1 MNPSRP
7 SNIIVIGAGV
17 VGCAVACELAR
28 RGASVRML
36 DDRPPGMGATQ
47 ASAGMLAPFTE
58 SKDRLDAFLELA
70 VRSLDLYDGFVASV
84 TSAAGATIGYQRTGT
99 LEVATSR
106 EHMADLEDLAGRL
119 KGRGVALRLLDARAA
134 RAEEPHLSADVAG
147 GLFIEP
153 HGFVNAAELTRALA
167 QAARCHGAVAID
179 GARARRISRGPGGIV
194 VETTAGGPFSADAV
208 VLAAGSWS
216 AQLEIEGVA
225 RPPVRPV
232 RGQLLHLAW
241 RGTNLRRVLWGE
253 RCYMVPWPDGTLL
266 VGATMEEVGFDER
279 TTVAGVQGL
288 LDAACALVPGAAAAG
303 VLSARVGLRPGS
315 PDAMPIVGPS
325 RVMDGL
331 FYATGHFRNGV
342 LLAPVTA
349 QLVADAMLSGR
360 IDPALEAIG
369 PQRFEGL

>member
-1 MNPSRP
+1 
-7 SNIIVIGAGV
+7 
-17 VGCAVACELAR
+17 
-28 RGASVRML
+28 
-36 DDRPPGMGATQ
+36 MGATQ

-58 SKDRLDAFLELA
+58 SKDRNDAFLELA
-70 VRSLDLYDGFVASV
+70 VRSLDLYDGFVKSVASR
-84 TSAAGATIGYQRTGT
+84 SGAPIGYQRTGT
-99 LEVATSR
+99 LEVATGR
-106 EHMADLEDLAGRL
+106 DHLAELEDLADRL
-119 KGRGVALRLLDARAA
+119 KGRGVGLRLLDAHAA

-147 GLFIEP
+147 GLLIEP
-153 HGFVNAAELTRALA
+153 HGFVNAVELTRALA
-167 QAARCHGAVAID
+167 VAARRHGAAAIE
-179 GARARRISRGPGGIV
+179 GSRATRISRSSAGVV
-194 VETTAGGPFSADAV
+194 VETSAGTLSADAV

-216 AQLEIEGVA
+216 AQVEIDGVA

-241 RGTNLRRVLWGE
+241 RGTAVRRVLWGE
-253 RCYMVPWPDGTLL
+253 RCYMVPWADGTLL

-279 TTVAGVQGL
+279 TTAAGVNGL
-288 LDAACALVPGAAAAG
+288 LGAVCALVPEAADAG
-303 VLSARVGLRPGS
+303 FLSARAGLRPGS

-325 RVMDGL
+325 RAMEGL
-331 FYATGHFRNGV
+331 VYATGHFRNGV

>member
-1 MNPSRP
+1 LNPSGP

-28 RGASVRML
+28 RGAAVRML

-58 SKDRLDAFLELA
+58 SKDRNEAFLELA
-70 VRSLDLYDGFVASV
+70 VRSLDLYDGFVKSVMSASGTV
-84 TSAAGATIGYQRTGT
+84 IGYRRTGT
-99 LEVATSR
+99 LEVATSH
-106 EHMADLEDLAGRL
+106 EHMADLEDLADRL
-119 KGRGVALRLLDARAA
+119 KGRGVALRLLDAPAA
-134 RAEEPHLSADVAG
+134 RAEEPHLSADVGG
-147 GLFIEP
+147 GLLIEP
-153 HGFVNAAELTRALA
+153 HGFVNAVELTRALA
-167 QAARCHGAVAID
+167 TAARCHGASAIE
-179 GARARRISRGPGGIV
+179 GERARRISRSPGGVV
-194 VETTAGGPFSADAV
+194 VETSSATLSADAV

-232 RGQLLHLAW
+232 RGQLLHLGW
-241 RGTNLRRVLWGE
+241 RGTGVRRVLWGE

-279 TTVAGVQGL
+279 TTAAGVQGL
-288 LDAACALVPGAAAAG
+288 LEAACALVPEAADAG
-303 VLSARVGLRPGS
+303 LLSARAGLRPGS

-331 FYATGHFRNGV
+331 VYATGHFRNGV

-360 IDPALEAIG
+360 IDPALEAVG

>member
-7 SNIIVIGAGV
+7 NIIVIGAGV
-17 VGCAVACELAR
+17 VGCAVAFELAR
-28 RGASVRML
+28 RGAAVRML

-58 SKDRLDAFLELA
+58 SKDRNEAFLELA
-70 VRSLDLYDGFVASV
+70 VRSLDLYDGFIKSVVSAS
-84 TSAAGATIGYQRTGT
+84 GAPIGYQRTGT

-106 EHMADLEDLAGRL
+106 EHMADLEDLADRL
-119 KGRGVALRLLDARAA
+119 KGRGVALRLLDAHAA

-147 GLFIEP
+147 GLLIET
-153 HGFVNAAELTRALA
+153 HGFVNAGELTRALA
-167 QAARCHGAVAID
+167 TAARCHGASAIE
-179 GARARRISRGPGGIV
+179 GQRARRISRSPGGVV
-194 VETTAGGPFSADAV
+194 VETSSGSLSADAV

-241 RGTNLRRVLWGE
+241 RGERMRRVLWGE
-253 RCYMVPWPDGTLL
+253 HCYMVPWPDGTLL

-279 TTVAGVQGL
+279 TTEAGVHGL
-288 LDAACALVPGAAAAG
+288 LEAACALVPEAASAG
-303 VLSARVGLRPGS
+303 LISARAGLRPGS

-325 RVMDGL
+325 RAMDGL
-331 FYATGHFRNGV
+331 VYATGHFRNGV